1 MKTLGQTL
9 LAIMTLIALCF
20 LSLKGLK
27 MAASHNTKINEFY
40 SSTFYELRKFEERDY
55 LGKEEQIAGELA
67 RAESGRIILR
77 RSDGKPSLGLEVS
90 EEMGSL
96 PDSLLGKLVEVR
108 VGRKLSRKSIGIY
121 YYELRSVI

>member
-1 MKTLGQTL
+1 
-9 LAIMTLIALCF
+9 
-20 LSLKGLK
+20 

-77 RSDGKPSLGLEVS
+77 RSDGKPSMGLEVS

-96 PDSLLGKLVEVR
+96 PDSLLGKPVEVR